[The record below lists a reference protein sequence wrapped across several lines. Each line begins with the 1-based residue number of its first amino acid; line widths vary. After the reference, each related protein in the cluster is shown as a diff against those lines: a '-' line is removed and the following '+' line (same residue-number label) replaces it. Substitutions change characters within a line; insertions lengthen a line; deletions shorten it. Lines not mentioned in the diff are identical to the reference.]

1 MTPNPNRAAYRRRIP
16 DKWLAVALFL
26 LLLGLY
32 LWRHDDTIKQMMF
45 TAFGLLCVAI
55 SDGLRRAADY
65 YRARM
70 ARESKKPEAED

>member
-1 MTPNPNRAAYRRRIP
+1 MTPKPDRPAFRRRLS
-16 DKWLAVALFL
+16 DRWLAIALFL

-70 ARESKKPEAED
+70 ASERKKPDADV